1 MSVVDFPDK
10 DSPLIAY
17 QMDVCGRNAAVV
29 AHYAGDDGSHELAR
43 AVVHFLPASQVRV
56 VCTVAA
62 YSGDDLT
69 RALLVGEAV
78 RGSLAR
84 AQRIAVDPQVLAAA
98 DACFDLAEPRPF
110 GELARMVIA
119 VGAKEAPRA

>member
-1 MSVVDFPDK
+1 MSIVDFPDK
-10 DSPLIAY
+10 DSPLITY
-17 QMDVCGRNAAVV
+17 KLDVYGRSAVVV
-29 AHYAGDDGSHELAR
+29 AHYETDGRSHELAR
-43 AVVHFLPASQVRV
+43 AVVHFQLTSQVHV

-69 RALLVGEAV
+69 WALLIGEAV

-98 DACFDLAEPRPF
+98 DGFDLAEPRPF
-110 GELARMVIA
+110 GELAQMVMA
-119 VGAKEAPRA
+119 AAGVREAPRA

>member
-1 MSVVDFPDK
+1 MSVVDFPDT
-10 DSPLIAY
+10 DSPLITY
-17 QMDVCGRNAAVV
+17 QMDVCGRNVAVI
-29 AHYAGDDGSHELAR
+29 ALYDGASQELAR
-43 AVVHFLPASQVRV
+43 ASVHFLPASQVRV

-69 RALLVGEAV
+69 RALLVGEAI

-119 VGAKEAPRA
+119 AGAKEAPRA